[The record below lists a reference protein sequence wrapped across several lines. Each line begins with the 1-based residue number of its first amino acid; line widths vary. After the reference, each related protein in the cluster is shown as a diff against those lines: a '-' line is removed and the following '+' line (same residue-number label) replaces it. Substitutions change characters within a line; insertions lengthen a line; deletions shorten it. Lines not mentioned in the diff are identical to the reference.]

1 MSRVQPPSHEAI
13 VHAVR
18 DVLPLARAAWLFGSA
33 AQGRFQA
40 GSDLDIAVDTV
51 ETLTALQRWE
61 AGEQL
66 ARQFGR
72 DVDLLDFRHLS
83 TVMQAQVLSTGT
95 LLFSVDPT
103 ETADY
108 CAFVFS
114 EYQNIQAWRQ
124 PMMRQ
129 LADRLSMEGRR

>member
-1 MSRVQPPSHEAI
+1 VTRVEPPSHEAI

-18 DVLPLARAAWLFGSA
+18 EVLPRARAAWLFGSA
-33 AQGRFQA
+33 ARGRFQA

-51 ETLTALQRWE
+51 ETLTAVQRWE
-61 AGEQL
+61 AGERL

-95 LLFSVDPT
+95 LLFSIEPT

-114 EYQNIQAWRQ
+114 EYQNIQSWRQ

-129 LADRLSMEGRR
+129 LADRLSMQSRQ

>member
-1 MSRVQPPSHEAI
+1 MNSVQPPSHEAI

-18 DVLPLARAAWLFGSA
+18 EVLPQARAAWLFGSA
-33 AQGRFQA
+33 AQGRFRL
-40 GSDLDIAVDTV
+40 GSDLDIAVDTG
-51 ETLTALQRWE
+51 EALTPVHKWK

-66 ARQFGR
+66 AQQFGR

-83 TVMQAQVLSTGT
+83 TVMQAQVLSTGI
-95 LLFSVDPT
+95 LLFSAEPT
-103 ETADY
+103 ETAGY

-114 EYQNIQAWRQ
+114 EYQNIQSWRQ

-129 LADRLSMEGRR
+129 LAERLSMGSRR

>member
-1 MSRVQPPSHEAI
+1 MSNAQPPSHEAI

-18 DVLPLARAAWLFGSA
+18 EVLPRARAAWLFGSA
-33 AQGRFQA
+33 AQGRFHS
-40 GSDLDIAVDTV
+40 GSDLDLAVDTV
-51 ETLTALQRWE
+51 ETLSAMQRWE

-95 LLFSVDPT
+95 LLFSIEPT

-114 EYQNIQAWRQ
+114 EYQNIQSWRQ

-129 LADRLSMEGRR
+129 LADRLSMQSRQ

>member
-1 MSRVQPPSHEAI
+1 MNNVQPPSHEVI

-18 DVLPLARAAWLFGSA
+18 EVLPRARAAWLFGSA
-33 AQGRFQA
+33 TQGRFHS

-51 ETLTALQRWE
+51 ETLSAMQRWE

-95 LLFSVDPT
+95 LLFSVEPT

-114 EYQNIQAWRQ
+114 EYQNIQSWRQ

-129 LADRLSMEGRR
+129 LADRLSMQGRQ

>member
-1 MSRVQPPSHEAI
+1 MNSVQPPSHEAI

-18 DVLPLARAAWLFGSA
+18 EVLPRARAAWLFGSA
-33 AQGRFQA
+33 ARGRLQA

-51 ETLTALQRWE
+51 ETLTAMQRWE

-83 TVMQAQVLSTGT
+83 TVMQAQVLSTGA
-95 LLFSVDPT
+95 LLFSVDPA

-114 EYQNIQAWRQ
+114 EYQNIQSWRQ

-129 LADRLSMEGRR
+129 LARRLSTEGSR

>member
-1 MSRVQPPSHEAI
+1 MNSVQPPSHEAI

-18 DVLPLARAAWLFGSA
+18 EVLPLARAAWLFGSA

-51 ETLTALQRWE
+51 ETLSALQRWE
-61 AGEQL
+61 ASEQL

-114 EYQNIQAWRQ
+114 EYQNIQSWRQ

-129 LADRLSMEGRR
+129 LADRLSMGGNH

>member
-1 MSRVQPPSHEAI
+1 VTTAQPPSHEAI

-18 DVLPLARAAWLFGSA
+18 DVLPLARAGWLFGSA

-40 GSDLDIAVDTV
+40 GSDLDLAVDV
-51 ETLTALQRWE
+51 PEALTALQKWE
-61 AGEQL
+61 IGEQL
-66 ARQFGR
+66 AQRFGR
-72 DVDLLDFRHLS
+72 DVDLLDFRRLS
-83 TVMQAQVLSTGT
+83 TVMQAQVLSTGK
-95 LLFSVDPT
+95 LLFSVEPAK
-103 ETADY
+103 TADY

-129 LADRLSMEGRR
+129 LADRLSTGIRS

>member
-1 MSRVQPPSHEAI
+1 MNSVKPPNYEAI

-18 DVLPLARAAWLFGSA
+18 EVLPQARAAWLFGSA
-33 AQGRFQA
+33 AQGRFRS

-51 ETLTALQRWE
+51 EPLTSVHKWDAS
-61 AGEQL
+61 EQL
-66 ARQFGR
+66 AQRFGC

-83 TVMQAQVLSTGT
+83 TVMQAQVLSTGI
-95 LLFSVDPT
+95 LLYSNEPT
-103 ETADY
+103 ETAGY

-114 EYQNIQAWRQ
+114 EYQNIQSWRQ

-129 LADRLSMEGRR
+129 LAERLPMGSRR

>member
-1 MSRVQPPSHEAI
+1 VTRAQPPSHEAI

-18 DVLPLARAAWLFGSA
+18 EVLPRARAAWLFGSA

-40 GSDLDIAVDTV
+40 SSDLDIAVDTV
-51 ETLTALQRWE
+51 ESLSALQRWE

-66 ARQFGR
+66 ARRFGH

-95 LLFSVDPT
+95 LLFSVEPAT
-103 ETADY
+103 TADY

-129 LADRLSMEGRR
+129 LADRLSMGGCR